1 MWSSILSCPLRDI
14 ARISAVLAVLF
25 IYDPESVHAAPV
37 HQVLSRNYSSI
48 NFGVD
53 SKSDTLKMNGSLKD
67 FSGDILIDPLDIE
80 SARISF
86 SATLSSA
93 TLPPNQMM
101 QAILLQSIIARVEN
115 KRTSFTSTSVE
126 RLSGKN
132 YLIHGR
138 YSWGRS
144 FRNLSLPVE
153 LTTSSRAKT
162 EIRINAREQFR
173 NQSTPSEFAA
183 LAESARGSSGW
194 ASARLV
200 FTSSKHPS

>member
-1 MWSSILSCPLRDI
+1 MWSSILSCSLRDI

-37 HQVLSRNYSSI
+37 RQVLSRNYSSI

-53 SKSDTLKMNGSLKD
+53 SKSDALKMNGSLKE
-67 FSGDILIDPLDIE
+67 FSGDILIDPSDIE

-93 TLPPNQMM
+93 QLPPNQMM

-126 RLSGKN
+126 RLSGKS
-132 YLIHGR
+132 YLINGT

-144 FRNLSLPVE
+144 FRSLSLPVE

-162 EIRINAREQFR
+162 EIRIKAREQFR

>member
-1 MWSSILSCPLRDI
+1 MNSGKRSCAIKDSIRASAALIALFLSDI
-14 ARISAVLAVLF
+14 GRA
-25 IYDPESVHAAPV
+25 YAAPV
-37 HQVLSRNYSSI
+37 HQVLSRNSSSI

-53 SKSDTLKMNGSLKD
+53 SKSDALKMNGSLKD

-153 LTTSSRAKT
+153 LTTSSKTKT
-162 EIRINAREQFR
+162 EIRIKAREQFR

-200 FTSSKHPS
+200 FTSSKHP